1 MGLMDKMM
9 DSMINKMS
17 PEEKEKMMLK
27 MMPEMMKKADINI
40 LTANILEEMGKIIT
54 LYGVYSLIATI
65 VKDPLLK
72 EKFGDMLKSMKNKM
86 TEMMTEMMPMMMPMM
101 KELMPKIMSGMMPMM
116 SGMVKEMTE
125 MCECVMADIE
135 DNFEMK
141 KTMGEMMF
149 AMCPEMAGKVISEEK
164 GTEFVKK
171 MEKSVLT
178 DRGIALNNKNL
189 TEINN

>member
-1 MGLMDKMM
+1 MQ
-9 DSMINKMS
+9 
-17 PEEKEKMMLK
+17 
-27 MMPEMMKKADINI
+27 
-40 LTANILEEMGKIIT
+40 
-54 LYGVYSLIATI
+54 
-65 VKDPLLK
+65 
-72 EKFGDMLKSMKNKM
+72 
-86 TEMMTEMMPMMMPMM
+86 MMMPIM

-125 MCECVMADIE
+125 MCDCVMTDME
-135 DNFEMK
+135 DNPEMK

-149 AMCPEMAGKVISEEK
+149 AMCPEMAGKVISEEN

-178 DRGIALNNKNL
+178 DRRIALNNDNV

>member
-1 MGLMDKMM
+1 
-9 DSMINKMS
+9 MINSMMNAMIRDMTI
-17 PEEKEKMMLK
+17 EEREKMMLQ

-40 LTANILEEMGKIIT
+40 LTLNMLEEMGKIIT

-72 EKFGDMLKSMKNKM
+72 EKFGDLLKSMKNKM
-86 TEMMTEMMPMMMPMM
+86 PEMMPMMMPMM
-101 KELMPKIMSGMMPMM
+101 KELMSKIMSRMMPMM

-125 MCECVMADIE
+125 MCECVLADME
-135 DNFEMK
+135 DNPEMK

-149 AMCPEMAGKVISEEK
+149 AMCPEMAGKAIPEEK
-164 GTEFVKK
+164 GTEFIKK

-178 DRGIALNNKNL
+178 DRGIALNNDNV

>member
-1 MGLMDKMM
+1 MGLMGNMM
-9 DSMINKMS
+9 DSMINNMS
-17 PEEKEKMMLK
+17 PEEKEKMMLQ

-40 LTANILEEMGKIIT
+40 LTANMLEEMGKIIT

-86 TEMMTEMMPMMMPMM
+86 PEMMPMMMPMM

>member
-1 MGLMDKMM
+1 MGLMGNMM
-9 DSMINKMS
+9 DSMINNMS

-101 KELMPKIMSGMMPMM
+101 KELMPKIMSGMIPMM

-125 MCECVMADIE
+125 MCECVMADME

-149 AMCPEMAGKVISEEK
+149 AMCPEMAGKIIPEEK
-164 GTEFVKK
+164 RVRICQKNEKIGT
-171 MEKSVLT
+171 
-178 DRGIALNNKNL
+178 D
-189 TEINN
+189 

>member
-1 MGLMDKMM
+1 MDKMM

-40 LTANILEEMGKIIT
+40 LTANILEEMGKIIS

-86 TEMMTEMMPMMMPMM
+86 PEMMPMMMPMM
-101 KELMPKIMSGMMPMM
+101 KELMPKIMSGMIPMM

-125 MCECVMADIE
+125 MCECVMADME